1 MSPLVPITPSAFA
14 IELALAYATADNFTG
29 RPVYR
34 PGAGAWLHR
43 DAVAPLER
51 AIALARP
58 LGLRLRLRDAF
69 RPAEAQWRLWAARP
83 DPEFL
88 ADPRQGS
95 PHSRGVALDLDL
107 LDATTG
113 APLDLGT
120 GFDAFTPQSHHGRT
134 DLPVAAQRLRALLLG
149 TMIAAGWS
157 ANPLEWWHYQLPHAR
172 QRYPVLPDA
181 ILEAEAMLSS

>member
-1 MSPLVPITPSAFA
+1 MSPLVSITADRFDLD
-14 IELALAYATADNFTG
+14 LALAYATPDNFTG

-34 PGAGAWLHR
+34 PAAGCWLHA
-43 DAVAPLER
+43 DAVGPLER

-69 RPAEAQWRLWAARP
+69 RPAEAQWRLWAVRP

-88 ADPRQGS
+88 ADPRTGS

-107 LDATTG
+107 LDAASG
-113 APLDLGT
+113 EGLDLGT
-120 GFDAFTPQSHHGRT
+120 GFDAFTPLSHHGRT
-134 DLPVAAQRLRALLLG
+134 DLPAAAQRHRALLLG
-149 TMIAAGWS
+149 VMVAAGWS

-172 QRYPVLPDA
+172 RRYPVLADA
-181 ILEAEAMLSS
+181 VLGAAAMLPA